1 MSVTQYIG
9 ARYVPLFADPLTWD
23 ITKAYEALTIVYYQ
37 GNSFTSRQAV
47 PAGIDI
53 TNDAY
58 WALTGNYNA
67 QIEQYRAEVQAY
79 DGRISA
85 NTASN
90 TAQDAQLAGT
100 SSSGLKTLIDANTAS
115 NTAQDAQLAGTS
127 ESGLKTLIDANTSSN
142 TAQDAQLAGTSGS
155 GLKTLIDANTATNVT
170 QGQAI
175 AAIQAQIAEKQYF
188 GVIGDSFSN
197 EEGEW
202 PTILGNMLGL
212 TPVSVAVGSTGF
224 VAGGNNKFL
233 NQLTTLHNNAHWAD
247 LAFVIV
253 YGGTNDYTVE
263 SATQSQMR
271 DAFSLFKSSY
281 EGYTDAPPLIFAFG
295 NVGNPNRSVY
305 NGIGE
310 WYSRLCNWLKANNMP
325 GFVDNVIFWLF
336 PYNLSDVIGTDGVH
350 PTLTGHKVI
359 ASYFEEVI
367 RGCYCGVRGEE
378 VIVSS
383 DETARTIL
391 TFVNGQWTAATKFT
405 ATPVTI
411 NQFKNVG
418 SAQHCYAF
426 GTLGQAGNPEVVR
439 GIVENSV
446 NFTNQVWYTQYVA
459 FNPLNKNMYA
469 RVTGSS
475 SIGDTTITGV
485 GSVAGNCL

>member
-1 MSVTQYIG
+1 MSVTQYVG

-23 ITKAYEALTIVYYQ
+23 ITKTYEPLTIVYYQ
-37 GNSFTSRQAV
+37 GNSYTSRQAV

-53 TNDAY
+53 TNTDF

-67 QIEQYRAEVQAY
+67 QIEQYRTEVQTF
-79 DGRISA
+79 DGRITA
-85 NTASN
+85 NTSSN

-100 SSSGLKTLIDANTAS
+100 SSSGLKTLIDTNT
-115 NTAQDAQLAGTS
+115 DALAGTS
-127 ESGLKTLIDANTSSN
+127 SSGLKTLIDANTAAN
-142 TAQDAQLAGTSGS
+142 TEHTSQLAGTAGS
-155 GLKTLIDANTATNVT
+155 GLKTLIDANTAANTQ

-175 AAIQAQIAEKQYF
+175 AAIQAQIAEKPYF

-202 PTILGNMLGL
+202 PTILGQMLGL
-212 TPVSVAVGSTGF
+212 TPISVAVGSTGF

-233 NQLTTLHNNAHWAD
+233 NQLTNLHNNAHWGD

-253 YGGTNDYTVE
+253 YGGTNDFTVE

-271 DAFSLFKSSY
+271 DAFSLFKSAY

-336 PYNLSDVIGTDGVH
+336 PYNLTDVIGTDGVH

-378 VIVSS
+378 VIVST

-391 TFVNGQWTAATKFT
+391 TFVNGMWTAATKFT

-426 GTLGQAGNPEVVR
+426 GALGGGNPEVVR

-446 NFTNQVWYTQYVA
+446 NFTNQLWYTQYVA
-459 FNPLNKNMYA
+459 FNPLNRNMYA
-469 RVTGSS
+469 RVTGTS

-485 GSVAGNCL
+485 GSVSGNCLS